1 MDMPF
6 IQGIEQIATVK
17 ILKYIL
23 TTTLVLIQL
32 DYNEARL
39 IILTIDRY
47 NNK

>member
-1 MDMPF
+1 MPF
-6 IQGIEQIATVK
+6 IQGIEQIATIK

-32 DYNEARL
+32 DYNKEARL